1 MSVQLF
7 VALDLEVSDKNF
19 LNFFKLFYFYQT
31 KQKIQKSV
39 FTYSS
44 TRTTNTTTF
53 RKEKIMV
60 HKFKNLQ
67 VSISDELKKEIKIQ
81 SIESGV
87 TMTEFVEE
95 ALKELLKKKRNQ

>member
-1 MSVQLF
+1 
-7 VALDLEVSDKNF
+7 
-19 LNFFKLFYFYQT
+19 
-31 KQKIQKSV
+31 
-39 FTYSS
+39 
-44 TRTTNTTTF
+44 
-53 RKEKIMV
+53 MV